1 MDIDLITQELERDEG
16 VRNKV
21 YLDTR
26 GISTI
31 GVGRNLRDKGLSDDE
46 VAYLLKNDIADCAA
60 SLDNALP
67 WWRDMSE
74 VRQRVL
80 LNLRFNLGLN
90 GLLGFVHTLA
100 YMKARN
106 YESAAAGMLGS
117 VWATQVGGRAL
128 RLAKMMR
135 EG

>member
-26 GISTI
+26 GIETI
-31 GVGRNLRDKGLSDDE
+31 GVGRNLHDKGLSDDE
-46 VAYLLKNDIADCAA
+46 CAYLLKNDIAECMAC
-60 SLDNALP
+60 LDKNIP

-74 VRQRVL
+74 ARQRVL
-80 LNLRFNLGLN
+80 LNMRFNLGLN
-90 GLLGFVHTLA
+90 RLLGFVHTLVD
-100 YMKARN
+100 MKARN

-117 VWATQVGGRAL
+117 VWATQVGARAI